1 MQIFSKYLT
10 ETDCLKRLS
19 VPSSVLCS
27 FPEFHGGHAV
37 DLLVRYENETV
48 NWPLACTVRTIGRYK
63 KPVISKGWR
72 RFVLGNGLSVGDR
85 LTFHKEEHESSS
97 MHYRVELTRASRRS
111 RTVPRLARASRY
123 RKDVQ
128 VKREELK
135 QFDLPNVDGS
145 GLIDSSGRANDS
157 VEQETAAV
165 LLQHFNLV
173 GGNTVV
179 HDRASR
185 NTSFYRTDQIIGQSI
200 QGSYVDLDL
209 TLGYPYY

>member
-1 MQIFSKYLT
+1 MRIFSKYLT

-19 VPSSVLCS
+19 VPSSVLSS

-48 NWPLACTVRTIGRYK
+48 DWPLACTVRRIGRYK

-97 MHYRVELTRASRRS
+97 MHYRVELTRRS
-111 RTVPRLARASRY
+111 RTVPRLPRASRHC
-123 RKDVQ
+123 RNVQ
-128 VKREELK
+128 VKRVELK
-135 QFDLPNVDGS
+135 QFDLPNVGDGGG
-145 GLIDSSGRANDS
+145 GLVDSSGRANDS
-157 VEQETAAV
+157 GEQERAAA
-165 LLQHFNLV
+165 LLQHFNPV

-179 HDRASR
+179 HDRASCT
-185 NTSFYRTDQIIGQSI
+185 TSFYRTDQIMGRS
-200 QGSYVDLDL
+200 SVDLDL